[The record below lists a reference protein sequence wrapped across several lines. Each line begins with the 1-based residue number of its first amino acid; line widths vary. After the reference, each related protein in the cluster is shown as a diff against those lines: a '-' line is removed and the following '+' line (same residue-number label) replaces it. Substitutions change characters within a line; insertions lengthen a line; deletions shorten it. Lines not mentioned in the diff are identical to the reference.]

1 MIFASL
7 HSISKLT
14 RIHHAQ
20 GRLIQNIHTDGK
32 VLLRIPQQLIGAE
45 TANIDDIQAELH
57 LMGVDY
63 IPEKLQDIFE
73 RTSGEFDF
81 LTDIKTT
88 RFTLQIELSRG
99 EEKAYLNI
107 IPPMEE
113 DEPLTLEFIIREL
126 KEKNILQGIKNKTIE
141 KMIAEKIYYEPLII
155 ASGKE
160 TVKGRDGFPELLFLP
175 EKLRPAPGT
184 KVNLRE
190 VPVLQKVQEGQ
201 ELIRIETATMGE
213 DGYTITGKLISS
225 TPGKQY
231 RIRPGRNT
239 RYNPEGTHIIATKS
253 GVVCINNDNISV
265 EKLKVIEKVDAS
277 TGHVRFD
284 GIVSIRGNVSDRCSV
299 EAVRIDIGGS
309 VGKARLR
316 SIGEIRVSQGLK
328 GAVVQCG
335 STLLANNMTDTQ
347 ASVGNHA
354 LIDEFV
360 VNSKIYCG
368 STLEILSANGYVS
381 GGVLQAGNL
390 IRLPNVGA
398 PGTDEP
404 NEDGEFPEKELPQ
417 TILDVGISLKNRKQF
432 NELEKLAQESL
443 HFLQDDLEQINT
455 ILNELQKIGWDE
467 TKINTLTELES
478 KANKN
483 VSNAFSNLRKREVQ
497 DEINLLN
504 KNTNGGVV
512 FITGKIPA
520 GTAINVRRS
529 RYNVLSRTTD
539 KAYSFGDN
547 GIQAA
552 PTKELLKLYQ
562 GHFLKLPV

>member
-1 MIFASL
+1 MPKADLYKI
-7 HSISKLT
+7 SI
-14 RIHHAQ
+14 
-20 GRLIQNIHTDGK
+20 TDGK

-160 TVKGRDGFPELLFLP
+160 TVQGRDGFPELLFLP

-347 ASVGNHA
+347 ASVGDHA
-354 LIDEFV
+354 MIDEFV

-390 IRLPNVGA
+390 IRLPNVGL

-455 ILNELQKIGWDE
+455 ILKELQNIGWDE

-497 DEINLLN
+497 DEINVLN

>member
-1 MIFASL
+1 MPKADLYKI
-7 HSISKLT
+7 SI
-14 RIHHAQ
+14 
-20 GRLIQNIHTDGK
+20 TDGK

-63 IPEKLQDIFE
+63 IPEKLQDIYE

-81 LTDIKTT
+81 LTDFKTT
-88 RFTLQIELSRG
+88 SFTLQIQLSKG

-455 ILNELQKIGWDE
+455 ILKELQKIGWDE

>member
-1 MIFASL
+1 MPKADLYKI
-7 HSISKLT
+7 SI
-14 RIHHAQ
+14 
-20 GRLIQNIHTDGK
+20 TDGK

-160 TVKGRDGFPELLFLP
+160 TVQGRDGFPELLFLP

-347 ASVGNHA
+347 ASVGDHA
-354 LIDEFV
+354 MIDEFV

-455 ILNELQKIGWDE
+455 ILEELQKIGWDE

-497 DEINLLN
+497 DEINVLN

>member
-1 MIFASL
+1 MPKADLYKI
-7 HSISKLT
+7 SI
-14 RIHHAQ
+14 
-20 GRLIQNIHTDGK
+20 TDGK

-113 DEPLTLEFIIREL
+113 DEPLTLEMIIREL

-160 TVKGRDGFPELLFLP
+160 TVQGRDGFPELLFLP

-390 IRLPNVGA
+390 IRLPNVGL
-398 PGTDEP
+398 PGKDEP

-455 ILNELQKIGWDE
+455 ILKELQKIGWDE

-497 DEINLLN
+497 DEINVLN
-504 KNTNGGVV
+504 NNTNGGVV

>member
-1 MIFASL
+1 MPKADLYKI
-7 HSISKLT
+7 SI
-14 RIHHAQ
+14 
-20 GRLIQNIHTDGK
+20 TDGK

-88 RFTLQIELSRG
+88 RFTLQIELSKG

-160 TVKGRDGFPELLFLP
+160 TVQGRDGFPELLFLP

-455 ILNELQKIGWDE
+455 ILEELQKIGWDE

-497 DEINLLN
+497 DEINVLN
-504 KNTNGGVV
+504 NNTNGGVV

>member
-1 MIFASL
+1 MPKADLYKI
-7 HSISKLT
+7 SI
-14 RIHHAQ
+14 
-20 GRLIQNIHTDGK
+20 TDGK

-141 KMIAEKIYYEPLII
+141 KMIAEKIYYEPLIV

-160 TVKGRDGFPELLFLP
+160 TVQGRDGFPELLFLP

-390 IRLPNVGA
+390 IRLPNVGL

-455 ILNELQKIGWDE
+455 ILEELQKIGWDE

-497 DEINLLN
+497 DEINVLN

>member
-1 MIFASL
+1 MPKADLYKI
-7 HSISKLT
+7 SI
-14 RIHHAQ
+14 
-20 GRLIQNIHTDGK
+20 TDGK

-88 RFTLQIELSRG
+88 SFTLQIELSRG

-113 DEPLTLEFIIREL
+113 DDHLTLEMIIREL

-160 TVKGRDGFPELLFLP
+160 TVQGRDGFPELLFLP

-201 ELIRIETATMGE
+201 ELVRIEAATTGE

-368 STLEILSANGYVS
+368 STLEILSSNGYVS

-455 ILNELQKIGWDE
+455 ILKELQKIGWDE

>member
-1 MIFASL
+1 MPKADLYKI
-7 HSISKLT
+7 SI
-14 RIHHAQ
+14 
-20 GRLIQNIHTDGK
+20 TDGK

-160 TVKGRDGFPELLFLP
+160 TVQGRDGFPELLFLP

-213 DGYTITGKLISS
+213 DGYTITGKLINS

-390 IRLPNVGA
+390 IRLPNVGL

-455 ILNELQKIGWDE
+455 ILEELQKIGWDE

-497 DEINLLN
+497 DEINVLN

>member
-1 MIFASL
+1 MPKADLYKI
-7 HSISKLT
+7 SI
-14 RIHHAQ
+14 
-20 GRLIQNIHTDGK
+20 TDGK

-88 RFTLQIELSRG
+88 SFTLQIELSRG

-160 TVKGRDGFPELLFLP
+160 TVQGRDGFPELLFLP

-455 ILNELQKIGWDE
+455 ILKELQKIGWDE
-467 TKINTLTELES
+467 TKINTLSELET

>member
-1 MIFASL
+1 MPKADLYKI
-7 HSISKLT
+7 SI
-14 RIHHAQ
+14 
-20 GRLIQNIHTDGK
+20 TDGK

-160 TVKGRDGFPELLFLP
+160 TVQGRDGFPELLFLP

-381 GGVLQAGNL
+381 GGILQAGNL

-455 ILNELQKIGWDE
+455 ILKELQKIGWDE

>member
-1 MIFASL
+1 MPKADLYKI
-7 HSISKLT
+7 SI
-14 RIHHAQ
+14 
-20 GRLIQNIHTDGK
+20 TDGK

-63 IPEKLQDIFE
+63 IPEKLQDIYE

-81 LTDIKTT
+81 LTDFKTT
-88 RFTLQIELSRG
+88 SFTLQIQLSKG

-113 DEPLTLEFIIREL
+113 DDPLTLEMIIREL

-141 KMIAEKIYYEPLII
+141 KMIAEKIYYEPLIV

-160 TVKGRDGFPELLFLP
+160 TVQGRDGFPELLFLP

-347 ASVGNHA
+347 ASVGDHA
-354 LIDEFV
+354 MIDEFV

-390 IRLPNVGA
+390 IRLPNVGL

-455 ILNELQKIGWDE
+455 ILEELQKIGWDE

-497 DEINLLN
+497 DEINVLN

>member
-1 MIFASL
+1 MPKADLYKI
-7 HSISKLT
+7 SI
-14 RIHHAQ
+14 
-20 GRLIQNIHTDGK
+20 TDGK

-63 IPEKLQDIFE
+63 IPEKLQDIYE

-81 LTDIKTT
+81 LTDFKTT
-88 RFTLQIELSRG
+88 SFTLQIQLSKG

-113 DEPLTLEFIIREL
+113 DDPLTLEMIIREL

-141 KMIAEKIYYEPLII
+141 KMIAEKIYYEPLIV

-160 TVKGRDGFPELLFLP
+160 TVQGRDGFPELLFLP

-213 DGYTITGKLISS
+213 DGYTITGKLINS

-347 ASVGNHA
+347 ASVGDHA
-354 LIDEFV
+354 MIDEFV

-390 IRLPNVGA
+390 IRLPNVGL

-455 ILNELQKIGWDE
+455 ILEELQKIGWDE

-497 DEINLLN
+497 DEINVLN

>member
-1 MIFASL
+1 MPKADLYKI
-7 HSISKLT
+7 SI
-14 RIHHAQ
+14 
-20 GRLIQNIHTDGK
+20 TDGK

-88 RFTLQIELSRG
+88 SFTLQIQLSKG

-113 DEPLTLEFIIREL
+113 DDPLTLEMIIREL

-141 KMIAEKIYYEPLII
+141 KMIAEKIYYEPLIV

-160 TVKGRDGFPELLFLP
+160 TVQGRDGFPELLFLP

-347 ASVGNHA
+347 ASVGDHA
-354 LIDEFV
+354 MIDEFV

-390 IRLPNVGA
+390 IRLPNVGL

-455 ILNELQKIGWDE
+455 ILEELQKIGWDE

-497 DEINLLN
+497 DEINVLN

>member
-1 MIFASL
+1 MPKADLYKI
-7 HSISKLT
+7 SI
-14 RIHHAQ
+14 
-20 GRLIQNIHTDGK
+20 TDGK

>member
-1 MIFASL
+1 MPKADLYKI
-7 HSISKLT
+7 SI
-14 RIHHAQ
+14 
-20 GRLIQNIHTDGK
+20 TDGK

-63 IPEKLQDIFE
+63 IPEKLQDIYE

-81 LTDIKTT
+81 LTDFKTT
-88 RFTLQIELSRG
+88 SFTLQIQLSKG
-99 EEKAYLNI
+99 EEEAYLNI

-113 DEPLTLEFIIREL
+113 DDPLTLEMIIREL

-141 KMIAEKIYYEPLII
+141 KMIAEKIYYEPLIV

-160 TVKGRDGFPELLFLP
+160 TVQGRDGFPELLFLP

-225 TPGKQY
+225 TPGRQY

-328 GAVVQCG
+328 GTVVQCG

-347 ASVGNHA
+347 ASVGDHA
-354 LIDEFV
+354 MIDEFV

-390 IRLPNVGA
+390 IRLPNVGL

-432 NELEKLAQESL
+432 NELEKLAQASL

-455 ILNELQKIGWDE
+455 ILEELQKIGWDE

-497 DEINLLN
+497 DEINVLN

>member
-1 MIFASL
+1 MPKADLYKI
-7 HSISKLT
+7 SI
-14 RIHHAQ
+14 
-20 GRLIQNIHTDGK
+20 TDGK

-160 TVKGRDGFPELLFLP
+160 TVQGRDGFPELLFLP

-455 ILNELQKIGWDE
+455 ILKELQKIGWDE

>member
-1 MIFASL
+1 MPKTDLYKI
-7 HSISKLT
+7 SI
-14 RIHHAQ
+14 
-20 GRLIQNIHTDGK
+20 TDGK

>member
-1 MIFASL
+1 MPKADLYKI
-7 HSISKLT
+7 SI
-14 RIHHAQ
+14 
-20 GRLIQNIHTDGK
+20 TDGK

-63 IPEKLQDIFE
+63 IPEKLQDIYE

-81 LTDIKTT
+81 LTDFKTT
-88 RFTLQIELSRG
+88 SFTLQIQLSKG

-113 DEPLTLEFIIREL
+113 DDPLTLEMIIREL

-141 KMIAEKIYYEPLII
+141 KMIAEKIYYEPLIV

-160 TVKGRDGFPELLFLP
+160 TVQGRDGFPELLFLP
-175 EKLRPAPGT
+175 EKLRPASGT

-213 DGYTITGKLISS
+213 DGYTITGKLINS

-347 ASVGNHA
+347 ASVGDHA
-354 LIDEFV
+354 MIDEFV

-390 IRLPNVGA
+390 IRLPNVGL

-455 ILNELQKIGWDE
+455 ILEELQKIGWDE

-497 DEINLLN
+497 DEINVLN

-512 FITGKIPA
+512 FITGKIPV

>member
-1 MIFASL
+1 MPKADLYKI
-7 HSISKLT
+7 SI
-14 RIHHAQ
+14 
-20 GRLIQNIHTDGK
+20 TDGK

-63 IPEKLQDIFE
+63 IPEKLQDIYE

-81 LTDIKTT
+81 LTDFKTT
-88 RFTLQIELSRG
+88 SFTLQIQLSKG

-113 DEPLTLEFIIREL
+113 DDPLTLEMIIREL

-141 KMIAEKIYYEPLII
+141 KMIAEKIYYEPLIV

-160 TVKGRDGFPELLFLP
+160 TVQGRDGFPELLFLP

-328 GAVVQCG
+328 GTVVQCG

-390 IRLPNVGA
+390 IRLPNVGL

-443 HFLQDDLEQINT
+443 HFLQDDLEQIST
-455 ILNELQKIGWDE
+455 ILEELQKIGWDE
-467 TKINTLTELES
+467 TKINTLTELET

-497 DEINLLN
+497 DEINVLN

>member
-1 MIFASL
+1 MPKADLYKI
-7 HSISKLT
+7 SI
-14 RIHHAQ
+14 
-20 GRLIQNIHTDGK
+20 TDGK

-63 IPEKLQDIFE
+63 IPEKLQDIYE

-81 LTDIKTT
+81 LTDFKTT
-88 RFTLQIELSRG
+88 SFTLQIQLSKG

-113 DEPLTLEFIIREL
+113 DDPLTLEMIIREL

-141 KMIAEKIYYEPLII
+141 KMIAEKIYYEPLIV

-160 TVKGRDGFPELLFLP
+160 TVQGRDGFPELLFLP

-455 ILNELQKIGWDE
+455 ILKELQKIGWDE

-497 DEINLLN
+497 DEINVLN

>member
-1 MIFASL
+1 MPKADLYKI
-7 HSISKLT
+7 SI
-14 RIHHAQ
+14 
-20 GRLIQNIHTDGK
+20 TDGK

-63 IPEKLQDIFE
+63 IPEKLQDIYE

-81 LTDIKTT
+81 LTDFKTT
-88 RFTLQIELSRG
+88 SFTLQIQLSKG

-113 DEPLTLEFIIREL
+113 DDPLTLEMIIREL

-141 KMIAEKIYYEPLII
+141 KMIAEKIYYEPLIV

-160 TVKGRDGFPELLFLP
+160 TVQGRDGFPELLFLP

-213 DGYTITGKLISS
+213 DGYTITGKLINS

-443 HFLQDDLEQINT
+443 HFLQDDLEQIST
-455 ILNELQKIGWDE
+455 ILEELQKIGWDE

-497 DEINLLN
+497 DEINVLN

>member
-1 MIFASL
+1 MPKADLYKI
-7 HSISKLT
+7 SI
-14 RIHHAQ
+14 
-20 GRLIQNIHTDGK
+20 TDGK

-63 IPEKLQDIFE
+63 IPEKLQDIYE

-81 LTDIKTT
+81 LTDFKTT
-88 RFTLQIELSRG
+88 SFTLQIQLSKG

-160 TVKGRDGFPELLFLP
+160 TVQGRDGFPELLFLP

-213 DGYTITGKLISS
+213 DGYTITGKLISC

-390 IRLPNVGA
+390 IRLPNVGL

-455 ILNELQKIGWDE
+455 ILEELQKIGWDE

-497 DEINLLN
+497 DEINVLN

>member
-1 MIFASL
+1 MPKADLYKI
-7 HSISKLT
+7 SI
-14 RIHHAQ
+14 
-20 GRLIQNIHTDGK
+20 TDGK

-63 IPEKLQDIFE
+63 IPEKLQDIYE

-81 LTDIKTT
+81 LTDFKTT
-88 RFTLQIELSRG
+88 SFTLQIQLSKG

-113 DEPLTLEFIIREL
+113 DDPLTLEMIIREL

-160 TVKGRDGFPELLFLP
+160 TVQGRDGFPELLFLP

-239 RYNPEGTHIIATKS
+239 RYNPEVTHIIATKS

-328 GAVVQCG
+328 GTVVQCG

-347 ASVGNHA
+347 ASVGDHA
-354 LIDEFV
+354 MIDEFV

-390 IRLPNVGA
+390 IRLPNVGL

-455 ILNELQKIGWDE
+455 ILKELQKIGWDE

-497 DEINLLN
+497 DEINVLN

>member
-1 MIFASL
+1 MPKADLYKI
-7 HSISKLT
+7 SI
-14 RIHHAQ
+14 
-20 GRLIQNIHTDGK
+20 TDGK

-63 IPEKLQDIFE
+63 IPEKLQDIYE

-81 LTDIKTT
+81 LTDFKTT
-88 RFTLQIELSRG
+88 SFTLQIQLSKG

-113 DEPLTLEFIIREL
+113 DDPLTLEMIIREL

-160 TVKGRDGFPELLFLP
+160 TVQGRDGFPELLFLP

-213 DGYTITGKLISS
+213 DGYTITGKLINS

-328 GAVVQCG
+328 GTVVQCG

-390 IRLPNVGA
+390 IRLPNVGL

-455 ILNELQKIGWDE
+455 ILEELQKIGWDE

-497 DEINLLN
+497 DEINVLN

-512 FITGKIPA
+512 FITGKIPV

>member
-1 MIFASL
+1 MPKADLYKI
-7 HSISKLT
+7 SI
-14 RIHHAQ
+14 
-20 GRLIQNIHTDGK
+20 TDGK

-160 TVKGRDGFPELLFLP
+160 TVQGRDGFPELLFLP

-201 ELIRIETATMGE
+201 ELIRIEKATMGE

-455 ILNELQKIGWDE
+455 ILKELQKIGWDE

-497 DEINLLN
+497 DEINVLN
-504 KNTNGGVV
+504 NNTNGGVV

>member
-1 MIFASL
+1 MPKADLYKI
-7 HSISKLT
+7 SI
-14 RIHHAQ
+14 
-20 GRLIQNIHTDGK
+20 TDGK

-160 TVKGRDGFPELLFLP
+160 TVQGRDGFPELLFLP

-347 ASVGNHA
+347 ASVGDHA
-354 LIDEFV
+354 MIDEFV

-432 NELEKLAQESL
+432 NELEKIAQESL

-455 ILNELQKIGWDE
+455 ILKELQKIGWDE

-497 DEINLLN
+497 DEINVLN

>member
-1 MIFASL
+1 MPKADLYKI
-7 HSISKLT
+7 SI
-14 RIHHAQ
+14 
-20 GRLIQNIHTDGK
+20 TDGK

-88 RFTLQIELSRG
+88 SFTLQIELSRG

-141 KMIAEKIYYEPLII
+141 KMIAEKIYYEPLIV

-160 TVKGRDGFPELLFLP
+160 TVQGRDGFPELLFLP

-347 ASVGNHA
+347 ASVGDHA
-354 LIDEFV
+354 MIDEFV

-455 ILNELQKIGWDE
+455 ILEELQKIGWDE

-497 DEINLLN
+497 DEINVLN

>member
-1 MIFASL
+1 MPKADLYKI
-7 HSISKLT
+7 SI
-14 RIHHAQ
+14 
-20 GRLIQNIHTDGK
+20 TDGK

-63 IPEKLQDIFE
+63 IPEKLQDIYE

-81 LTDIKTT
+81 LTDFKTT
-88 RFTLQIELSRG
+88 SFTLQIQLSKG

-113 DEPLTLEFIIREL
+113 DDPLTLEMIIREL

-141 KMIAEKIYYEPLII
+141 KMIAEKIYYEPLIV

-160 TVKGRDGFPELLFLP
+160 TVQGRDGFPELLFLP

-316 SIGEIRVSQGLK
+316 SIGEIRVLQGLK

-347 ASVGNHA
+347 ASVGDHA
-354 LIDEFV
+354 MIDEFV

-455 ILNELQKIGWDE
+455 ILEELQKIGWDE

-497 DEINLLN
+497 DEINVLN

>member
-1 MIFASL
+1 MPKADLYKI
-7 HSISKLT
+7 SI
-14 RIHHAQ
+14 
-20 GRLIQNIHTDGK
+20 TDGK

-88 RFTLQIELSRG
+88 SFTLQIELSRG

-160 TVKGRDGFPELLFLP
+160 TVQGRDGFPELLFLP

-455 ILNELQKIGWDE
+455 ILKELQKIGWDE

-497 DEINLLN
+497 DEINVLN